1 MLAEYGTIA
10 HYKDDMIVEN
20 NYDLFFLMK
29 IILKMNLVLLELT
42 WNLT

>member
-1 MLAEYGTIA
+1 MLAEYGIIA
-10 HYKDDMIVEN
+10 HCKNDMIVKN
-20 NYDLFFLMK
+20 NYIFLMK